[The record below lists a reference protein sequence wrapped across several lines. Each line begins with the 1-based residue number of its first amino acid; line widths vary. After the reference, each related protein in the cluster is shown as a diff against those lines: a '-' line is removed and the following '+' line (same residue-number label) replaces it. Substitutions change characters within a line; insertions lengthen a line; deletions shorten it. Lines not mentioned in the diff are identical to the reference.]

1 MTTPQVSQ
9 PRGWMLAARP
19 KTLPAA
25 AAPVVVGASVAIS
38 NGVFSFWP
46 ALAALLGALLLQIG
60 ANFANDVF
68 DYKKG
73 ADTTE
78 RLGPV
83 RVTQAGL
90 LSPKQVMAGMW
101 LTFGLAAVVGLY
113 LVYVGGWPIVV
124 IGLLSIICAI
134 AYTGGPFPLGY
145 NGLGDLFVFI
155 FFGLVAVC
163 GTYYV
168 QALTV
173 SLAAVWASV
182 PVGLLAT
189 AILVVNNLRDI
200 NTDRAAG
207 KMTLAV
213 RLGPRRGRW
222 EYVALIG
229 FAYALL
235 PCLLALGGRSAWVL
249 LPLLTLPMALRL
261 LRTVVARSDGEERSR
276 AGLTL
281 LLVDRE
287 APGVTCRRTVMAD
300 SRNAANLDFDNVRVA
315 ADAVIG
321 EAGKGCAVLEAV
333 VDRARIAIAA
343 EMMGCALEAFERTV
357 AYLKQREQFGVPI
370 GSFQALQHRAAQMQ
384 AEFEL
389 CRSVLLQALS
399 AVDETPDQLPMLASL
414 AKAKLNELVKRVTNE
429 AVQMHGG
436 IGVTDELEIGFFLK
450 RARVTMQIFGDTG
463 FHKDRYATLC
473 GY

>member
-9 PRGWMLAARP
+9 LRAWMLAARP

-207 KMTLAV
+207 KKTLAV
-213 RLGPRRGRW
+213 RFGERGAQVEYLMLVGGAYVVPLLMWLLGLST
-222 EYVALIG
+222 V
-229 FAYALL
+229 
-235 PCLLALGGRSAWVL
+235 WVL
-249 LPLLTLPMALRL
+249 LAWVSLPMVFPLGKLILHEKGRPLNNALAGTARL
-261 LRTVVARSDGEERSR
+261 
-276 AGLTL
+276 
-281 LLVDRE
+281 
-287 APGVTCRRTVMAD
+287 
-300 SRNAANLDFDNVRVA
+300 
-315 ADAVIG
+315 
-321 EAGKGCAVLEAV
+321 
-333 VDRARIAIAA
+333 
-343 EMMGCALEAFERTV
+343 
-357 AYLKQREQFGVPI
+357 
-370 GSFQALQHRAAQMQ
+370 
-384 AEFEL
+384 
-389 CRSVLLQALS
+389 
-399 AVDETPDQLPMLASL
+399 
-414 AKAKLNELVKRVTNE
+414 ELVFSLLFSVGLIIG
-429 AVQMHGG
+429 AVAP
-436 IGVTDELEIGFFLK
+436 F
-450 RARVTMQIFGDTG
+450 
-463 FHKDRYATLC
+463 
-473 GY
+473 

>member
-1 MTTPQVSQ
+1 MTSPQANQS
-9 PRGWMLAARP
+9 RAWMLAARP

-168 QALTV
+168 QALSV
-173 SLAAVWASV
+173 SMAVVWASV

-207 KMTLAV
+207 KKTLAV
-213 RLGPRRGRW
+213 RFGERGAQVEYLMLVGGAYVVPLLMWLLG
-222 EYVALIG
+222 LST
-229 FAYALL
+229 L
-235 PCLLALGGRSAWVL
+235 WVL
-249 LPLLTLPMALRL
+249 LAWVSLPMVFPLGKLILHEKGRPLNNALAGTARL
-261 LRTVVARSDGEERSR
+261 
-276 AGLTL
+276 
-281 LLVDRE
+281 
-287 APGVTCRRTVMAD
+287 
-300 SRNAANLDFDNVRVA
+300 
-315 ADAVIG
+315 
-321 EAGKGCAVLEAV
+321 
-333 VDRARIAIAA
+333 
-343 EMMGCALEAFERTV
+343 
-357 AYLKQREQFGVPI
+357 
-370 GSFQALQHRAAQMQ
+370 
-384 AEFEL
+384 
-389 CRSVLLQALS
+389 
-399 AVDETPDQLPMLASL
+399 
-414 AKAKLNELVKRVTNE
+414 ELVFSLLFS
-429 AVQMHGG
+429 
-436 IGVTDELEIGFFLK
+436 IGLIVGAF
-450 RARVTMQIFGDTG
+450 
-463 FHKDRYATLC
+463 ATF
-473 GY
+473 